1 MMILLIDKVWCN
13 HYSIKCKN
21 ILNEI
26 EMSMREQIR
35 TKLESQGIKF
45 DEINLIEDFE
55 SFNFN
60 FDDEQEE
67 SR

>member
-1 MMILLIDKVWCN
+1 
-13 HYSIKCKN
+13 
-21 ILNEI
+21 
-26 EMSMREQIR
+26 MSMREQIR

-45 DEINLIEDFE
+45 DDINLIEDFE

-60 FDDEQEE
+60 FDDEQDE